1 MHFSLDAKLLIIIF
15 AFEMIM
21 IWCQSMSKIKSVT
34 LLFHPISILDFK
46 KTNQKFQV
54 QAMLYFS
61 NSNSYVVNWQH
72 LHIAMEDVSI
82 NESIIKIMFRWKGQ
96 LLFEY
101 LVGIFYL

>member
-1 MHFSLDAKLLIIIF
+1 MHFSLDSKLLIIIF

-34 LLFHPISILDFK
+34 LLLHPISIPDLK
-46 KTNQKFQV
+46 KTYLKIQV
-54 QAMLYFS
+54 QAMLHFS
-61 NSNSYVVNWQH
+61 NWNSYVLNWQH

-82 NESIIKIMFRWKGQ
+82 NESIIKIMFLWKGQ